1 MDNLWATGLLCLSL
15 ATLLVEGVSR
25 LFLGTGHLSLKFEE
39 KCEKMSDLSRVYIE
53 EDQLMLEEHYCQTTD
68 IDQDLKSR
76 SGLCFTPVTT
86 KRLRTIG

>member
-39 KCEKMSDLSRVYIE
+39 KCEKMSDLSRMYIE
-53 EDQLMLEEHYCQTTD
+53 EDQLMLE
-68 IDQDLKSR
+68 
-76 SGLCFTPVTT
+76 
-86 KRLRTIG
+86 